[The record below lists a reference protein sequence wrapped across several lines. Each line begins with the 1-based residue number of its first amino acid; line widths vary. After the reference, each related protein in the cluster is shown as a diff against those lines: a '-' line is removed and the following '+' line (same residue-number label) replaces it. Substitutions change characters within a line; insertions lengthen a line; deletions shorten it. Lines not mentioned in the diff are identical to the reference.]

1 MLLPLPPWER
11 VGERGKPPPRHSKAM
26 TEPTPRLDLAN
37 PADRQSLA
45 QEAVARQYAAD
56 PTLAARYGAHGRV
69 KCLEDAAYHLAY
81 LEEAVTSGAPQLFL
95 AYIDWVRSLLAGLGV
110 PDADLHAQLAVLR
123 TLALSRLA
131 QPAAREAGAVLDAA
145 LAAFAAAPPVPASFI
160 DPAAPLGELA
170 ARYLDAL
177 IRTERKV
184 AADAVLGAAEGGT
197 PVADLYL
204 DVIQRSQREI
214 GRLWQL
220 SRITVG
226 QEHFCTAASQAVIAR
241 LYPWIFTGE
250 RSGRRMVAA
259 CIGGEL
265 HELGMRM
272 VADFFEMAG
281 WDSHYLGA
289 NVPTA
294 SILDAI
300 AEQQADVVGISAT
313 MVAHVDP
320 VRKLVAAIRDDARG
334 RRVRI
339 LVGGY
344 PFNLAD
350 KLWQAVGADGCA
362 TDAREAVAAAERLVA
377 S

>member
-1 MLLPLPPWER
+1 
-11 VGERGKPPPRHSKAM
+11 M
-26 TEPTPRLDLAN
+26 TEPAPRLDLAD

-56 PTLAARYGAHGRV
+56 PSLDARYGARGRG
-69 KCLEDAAYHLAY
+69 KCLEDAAYHLAH
-81 LEEAVTSGAPQLFL
+81 LEEAVASGAPQLFL
-95 AYIDWVRSLLAGLGV
+95 AYTDWVRSLLAGLGI

-123 TLALSRLA
+123 TLTLSRLA
-131 QPAAREAGAVLDAA
+131 QPAAREAGAILDAA
-145 LAAFAAAPPVPASFI
+145 LAAFTAAPPVPASFI
-160 DPAAPLGELA
+160 DPSAPLGELA

-177 IRTERKV
+177 IRAERKA

-197 PVADLYL
+197 PVADIYL

-241 LYPWIFTGE
+241 LYPWIFSAE
-250 RSGRRMVAA
+250 RSGRRMVAT

-265 HELGMRM
+265 HELGVRM
-272 VADFFEMAG
+272 VADFFELAG
-281 WDSHYLGA
+281 WDSYYLGA

-320 VRKLVAAIRDDARG
+320 VRKLIAAIRDDARG
-334 RRVRI
+334 RKVRI

-350 KLWQAVGADGCA
+350 TLWQAVGADGCA
-362 TDAREAVAAAERLVA
+362 ADAREAVQAAERLVA